1 MGSAPP
7 FLLLLLLP
15 LVVPGASDTYK
26 KFDNYRLRIP
36 STKENKDWA
45 IGDLRVPDGNVEAC
59 KNHCDE
65 DDRCKLFNYSRKSK
79 RCWFKA
85 ATHNQG
91 VGKWSPH
98 DDFDAY
104 EKATDPCSGPV
115 TVLDQPWRV
124 TTNRVPG
131 GYECDRDLN
140 EVGWFRLKLN
150 GKDATIPTEC
160 VEYQNCGTHV
170 PMWLDL
176 EGGQIPAPGAEK
188 AVKVCTSQRNDCC
201 STEFPFNEFP
211 LTGRVRN
218 CGPYLIYRVN
228 ENPGTVCDRAFCA
241 E

>member
-91 VGKWSPH
+91 VGKLSPH

-104 EKATDPCSGPV
+104 EKGTDPCSGLEV
-115 TVLDQPWRV
+115 TVLDQPWRA
-124 TTNRVPG
+124 TTNSWENG
-131 GYECDRDLN
+131 IECDRDLN

-160 VEYQNCGTHV
+160 VEWGYCGTAA

-188 AVKVCTSQRNDCC
+188 AVKVCTSYSDCC
-201 STEFPFNEFP
+201 MTEYP

-228 ENPGTVCDRAFCA
+228 ENPRNFCARAFCA
-241 E
+241 Q